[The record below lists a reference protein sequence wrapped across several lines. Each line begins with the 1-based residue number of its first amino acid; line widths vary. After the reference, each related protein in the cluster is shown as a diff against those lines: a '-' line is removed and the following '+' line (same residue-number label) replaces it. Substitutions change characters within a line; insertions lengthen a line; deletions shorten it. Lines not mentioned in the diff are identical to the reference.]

1 MQMAEVKEYVT
12 GFITAIVAFLIAV
25 SVVPILMNIVGGIEG
40 IPLLSAGLVGT
51 IVGAGLIMY
60 LLKTFI

>member
-1 MQMAEVKEYVT
+1 MVEVREYVS

-25 SVVPILMNIVGGIEG
+25 SVVPIMMQTVGNITGV
-40 IPLLSAGLVGT
+40 PLLSSALVGT
-51 IVGAGLIMY
+51 IVGAGLVLF

>member
-1 MQMAEVKEYVT
+1 MVEIREYVT

-25 SVVPILMNIVGGIEG
+25 STVPILMGVVNNITG
-40 IPLLSAGLVGT
+40 IPLLSSALVGT
-51 IVGAGLIMY
+51 IVGAGLLLY